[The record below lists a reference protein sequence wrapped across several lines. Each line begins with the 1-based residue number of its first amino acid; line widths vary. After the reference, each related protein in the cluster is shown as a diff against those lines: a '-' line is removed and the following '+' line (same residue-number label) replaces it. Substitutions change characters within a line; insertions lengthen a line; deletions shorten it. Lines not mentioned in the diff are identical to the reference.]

1 MYIYK
6 GSEDRFL
13 IKKPHTNFI
22 FFLHCFIPEHVPQ
35 NPFVSLR
42 EKNSDTDSHAENKLT
57 LSLFFMG
64 GGGAR

>member
-1 MYIYK
+1 MSLKCMYIYK

-13 IKKPHTNFI
+13 IKKTYTNF

-42 EKNSDTDSHAENKLT
+42 EKK
-57 LSLFFMG
+57 
-64 GGGAR
+64 

>member
-1 MYIYK
+1 MSLKCMYIYK

-13 IKKPHTNFI
+13 IKKTHTNFI

-42 EKNSDTDSHAENKLT
+42 EKK
-57 LSLFFMG
+57 
-64 GGGAR
+64 